1 MNSNPL
7 KEKLQDYEAV
17 IFDLDGT
24 LVDSMW
30 MWKEIDRAY
39 LANFGIELPDN
50 LQKEIEG
57 MGLNETAIYFKA
69 VSYTHLRAHET
80 LLDFHGA
87 L

>member
-39 LANFGIELPDN
+39 LANFSIELPDN

-57 MGLNETAIYFKA
+57 MGLNETAVYFKEKFGITDT
-69 VSYTHLRAHET
+69 VEK
-80 LLDFHGA
+80 
-87 L
+87 